1 MFYPE
6 RWLRTDLNSKVER
19 VINAA
24 ERRVRE
30 SVRNGSKHDGPRLA
44 RGYINEVFAAF
55 ASQACEAARQ
65 EYLTPRE
72 VRKHV
77 EDFLPRLFRH
87 AFDLT
92 KIEPVYGR
100 HTLSLY
106 HDFAKHADDKLKASQ
121 IWIDHL
127 REREEVASAT
137 PVSAAHDVPAGL
149 PRRFSMLWEV
159 WKKVPA
165 GASQKEVTALIQ
177 EKLEVGPRDAQAYAT
192 LIRSDASA
200 SQDARTNWRT
210 K

>member
-1 MFYPE
+1 M
-6 RWLRTDLNSKVER
+6 
-19 VINAA
+19 
-24 ERRVRE
+24 
-30 SVRNGSKHDGPRLA
+30 
-44 RGYINEVFAAF
+44 
-55 ASQACEAARQ
+55 
-65 EYLTPRE
+65 
-72 VRKHV
+72 
-77 EDFLPRLFRH
+77 
-87 AFDLT
+87 

-127 REREEVASAT
+127 KEREEVASAT

-177 EKLEVGPRDAQAYAT
+177 EKLKVSERDAQAYAS

-200 SQDARTNWRT
+200 SQDMRATRRR

>member
-6 RWLRTDLNSKVER
+6 RWLPTDLNSKVER
-19 VINAA
+19 AINAG
-24 ERRVRE
+24 ECSLRE
-30 SVRNGSKHDGPRLA
+30 SVRNGSKHYGPRLA
-44 RGYINEVFAAF
+44 LEYINVVFAAF

-65 EYLTPRE
+65 GQLTPRQ

-77 EDFLPRLFRH
+77 EDFLPWLFRH
-87 AFDLT
+87 AFHLAKVGT
-92 KIEPVYGR
+92 VYGER
-100 HTLSLY
+100 GLWRY
-106 HDFAKHADDKLKASQ
+106 GEFKDYADEKLRASQ
-121 IWIDHL
+121 IWADHI
-127 REREEVASAT
+127 REREEVASPT
-137 PVSAAHDVPAGL
+137 LVSAAHDVPAGL

-200 SQDARTNWRT
+200 SQDARTKWRN